1 MKKLGLPVTVVGDN
15 DVLDDDGE
23 PLKVPHDK
31 DPSVIFV
38 KYPSLYKSNAPYP
51 TPVVK
56 IEISVLSMAE
66 PFEERRISS
75 LIEQE
80 FENEDVDSDF
90 A

>member
-1 MKKLGLPVTVVGDN
+1 MTVVGDN
-15 DVLDDDGE
+15 DVSDDNGE

-38 KYPSLYKSNAPYP
+38 KYPSLYKSHAPYA